1 MSYFYTV
8 SEEITTEIKIKRSRF
23 ITHLAKVDSMSKAKE
38 YIHTVSKNYQTA
50 NHNCWA
56 YVVGDKAENEHS
68 SDAGEPSGSA
78 GKPMLNALKK
88 NNMTYV
94 TAVVTRYFGGVKLGI
109 RGLIEAYGLA
119 VLEAISQKPLKK
131 IVSLVIYQISTSYDF
146 AEILK
151 YQLNE
156 LSAGILDISYG
167 VNVTLKIEVED
178 KLNDVVCNY
187 LQEQKNKSKI
197 QFTQI

>member
-23 ITHLAKVDSMSKAKE
+23 ITHLAQVDSMSEAKE

>member
-23 ITHLAKVDSMSKAKE
+23 ITHLAQVDSMSKAKE

-178 KLNDVVCNY
+178 KLSDVVCNY